1 MRIVNHFVK
10 AGASDQHYW
19 QVGGQGKTSEEKVP
33 RFLCSGKHHL
43 GFPGQPVGG
52 LTSVFSFVT
61 ITLDGRWGCEL
72 QLGLDCGLQLG
83 LDCELELGLV
93 CDCLLYTSPS
103 PRDLSTSRMPSS
115 A

>member
-33 RFLCSGKHHL
+33 RFLCSGTHHL

-93 CDCLLYTSPS
+93 CEL
-103 PRDLSTSRMPSS
+103 
-115 A
+115 